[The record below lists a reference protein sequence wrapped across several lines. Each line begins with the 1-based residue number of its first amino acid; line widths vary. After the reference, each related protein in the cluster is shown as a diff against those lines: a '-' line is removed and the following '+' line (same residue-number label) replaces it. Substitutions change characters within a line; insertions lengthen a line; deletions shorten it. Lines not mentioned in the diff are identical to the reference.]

1 MNSTKIMEENYKL
14 SKWLNDEMSQ
24 EELAEFQSSD
34 DFSIYDKIKKYS
46 AQLDTQAF
54 DEQKAL
60 SKILNTPKKEVKTI
74 PLYQNWFMKIAA
86 VLVIGFGIVF
96 MYTNFIS
103 ITKVA
108 SFASRTE
115 FTLPDNSEVVLNSGS
130 KIHYNSLN
138 WDNNRNLKLEGEAYF
153 KVAKGKKFTVET
165 AIGKVTVL
173 GTQFNVKQYQ
183 ESFEVTCYEGK
194 VKVNS
199 ETKEF
204 ILTKGMVVVFR
215 NDENIP
221 IPFTTTTKPEWLEN
235 EMNFYQERLTN
246 VIEEFERQFDV
257 TIKLNSKENSQLFTG
272 TIPSKNLDTALQ
284 ILCST
289 YHLKP
294 VKKEKN
300 TIILEN
306 N

>member
-1 MNSTKIMEENYKL
+1 MEENYKL

-24 EELAEFQSSD
+24 EELAEFQSTE
-34 DFSIYDKIKKYS
+34 DFTIYDKIKKYS
-46 AQLDTQAF
+46 SQLETQAF
-54 DEQKAL
+54 DEQKVL
-60 SKILNTPKKEVKTI
+60 TTILNTPKKKGKTI
-74 PLYQNWFMKIAA
+74 PLYQNWIMKIAA
-86 VLVIGFGIVF
+86 VLVIGLGTFF
-96 MYTNFIS
+96 MYNNFIS
-103 ITKVA
+103 ITKNA
-108 SFASRTE
+108 SFGSRTE

-130 KIHYNSLN
+130 KIHYNSFN

-204 ILTKGMVVVFR
+204 ILTKGMAIVVR
-215 NDENIP
+215 NYENIP
-221 IPFTTTTKPEWLEN
+221 IPITTSTKPYWLKN

-246 VIEEFERQFDV
+246 VIQEFERQFDV
-257 TIKLNSKENSQLFTG
+257 TIQLNSKESSQLFTG
-272 TIPSKNLDTALQ
+272 TIPSENLDTALQ

>member
-1 MNSTKIMEENYKL
+1 MKENYKL

-24 EELAEFQSSD
+24 EELADFQSTE
-34 DFSIYDKIKKYS
+34 DFTIYDKIKKYS
-46 AQLDTQAF
+46 SQLETQAF
-54 DEQKAL
+54 DEQKVL
-60 SKILNTPKKEVKTI
+60 TTILNTPKKKGKTI
-74 PLYQNWFMKIAA
+74 SLYQNWIMKIAA
-86 VLVIGFGIVF
+86 VIVIGLGTFF
-96 MYTNFIS
+96 MYNNFIS
-103 ITKVA
+103 ITKNA
-108 SFASRTE
+108 SFGSRTE
-115 FTLPDNSEVVLNSGS
+115 FTLPDNSEVILNSGS
-130 KIHYNSLN
+130 KIHYNSFN
-138 WDNNRNLKLEGEAYF
+138 WGNNRNLKLEGEAYF

-204 ILTKGMVVVFR
+204 ILTKGMAIVVR

-221 IPFTTTTKPEWLEN
+221 IPITTSTKPDWLKN
-235 EMNFYQERLTN
+235 EMNFYQECLTN

-257 TIKLNSKENSQLFTG
+257 TIQLNSKESSQLFTG
-272 TIPSKNLDTALQ
+272 TIPSENLDTALQ